1 MKLFTTFLLTC
12 SVILAGVFD
21 FETISSDFK
30 QTITNEENSSIVYE
44 GSFYASTQ
52 AKALWIYKSPID
64 KKIYFNKNRV
74 VIIEPELEQVIITN
88 LQSAPNLTE
97 ILKSSKKVD
106 NKTYEA
112 VYNDIKYTIQVDN
125 KLLDTIS
132 YSDKLGNIVEIKL
145 YNQSINTFLDDALF
159 QAVIPKDFDV
169 VTQ

>member
-112 VYNDIKYTIQVDN
+112 VYNDIKYTIQVNN

-132 YSDKLGNIVEIKL
+132 YSDKLG
-145 YNQSINTFLDDALF
+145 T
-159 QAVIPKDFDV
+159 
-169 VTQ
+169 